1 VKNDSVELF
10 YVITNTLAFRSR
22 VEKTL
27 QRRYYSK
34 KTQERNDN
42 LKLFLSNAVFGGE
55 VGAPFKFSP
64 LGLALWPYLQI
75 SYFVGKGLPGTNTQ
89 AYWA

>member
-1 VKNDSVELF
+1 MKNDSVELF